1 VDAFVVASV
10 GREITEIGSEE
21 NKSNDHREEEEE
33 EEEEMIMMMKEEI
46 TIVVS
51 ESRFAFLNRFW
62 LSVYFFL
69 QVVYNRSNCRLDRL
83 PNEPL
88 SSLIPFFIE

>member
-33 EEEEMIMMMKEEI
+33 EEMMMMKEEI